1 MSAQDRA
8 GRGRPETAPEP
19 SGGAGV
25 RHVVFACRSTSQAGG
40 ITTVVDELAAEFVR
54 RGLTVSY
61 LSIHPPAGEPRVPGP
76 VFEVDR
82 LRHWTADHPLAA
94 DYPGPLGA
102 KLAVKTALT
111 PLWRRWRI
119 RRLRRY
125 LARLGRDTAI
135 IFANPDMLTCLSEA
149 GYVRP
154 EADAPFL
161 VAHVHTSPEGLERMG
176 WDVPFPALDVV
187 DAVVAL
193 HPSYMQPIA
202 DTQGVPVGAI
212 PNPSGTVPAAAPRED
227 ADGRRRIVSFGRLSA
242 EKRVDL
248 TIRAFDALAADVPD
262 VVLEVWAP
270 GTRRSPWPAWPTRR
284 LTGTASASAAGP
296 TTQRPCSLARRF
308 TSWSPTSRASQCP
321 QSRRCAAASRLLA
334 GQCPPDCRTSFINV
348 VSHSPAPIPPR
359 SRTPSRPSWTART
372 GSPGWSRPAG
382 ASARTSSP
390 RSSRTCGSTSSPR
403 ATSPPSTTPAP
414 ARQPRHL
421 ER

>member
-25 RHVVFACRSTSQAGG
+25 RHVVFACRCTSQAGG

-125 LARLGRDTAI
+125 LARLGGDTAI
-135 IFANPDMLTCLSEA
+135 IFANPDMLACLSEA

-161 VAHVHTSPEGLERMG
+161 VAHVHTSPEGLERLG

-212 PNPSGTVPAAAPRED
+212 ANPSSTLPAAAPRVE
-227 ADGRRRIVSFGRLSA
+227 ADGRRRIVSFSRLSS

-248 TIRAFDALAADVPD
+248 AIRAFDALAADVPD
-262 VVLEVWAP
+262 IVLEIW
-270 GTRRSPWPAWPTRR
+270 GTGNQEEA
-284 LTGTASASAAGP
+284 
-296 TTQRPCSLARRF
+296 LARLADESTHRDRIRF
-308 TSWSPTSRASQCP
+308 CGWSDDPAAIFTGATLHLVASDFEGLSMSTVEALRCGVPTAGRPVSAGLSDILYQCGVP
-321 QSRRCAAASRLLA
+321 LPSADPSKIADALQALLDSPDRLA
-334 GQCPPDCRTSFINV
+334 GLVEACGRVGADFE
-348 VSHSPAPIPPR
+348 
-359 SRTPSRPSWTART
+359 PSIVADVWLDLF
-372 GSPGWSRPAG
+372 
-382 ASARTSSP
+382 SARDITAIP
-390 RSSRTCGSTSSPR
+390 HARPR
-403 ATSPPSTTPAP
+403 AATPAS
-414 ARQPRHL
+414 
-421 ER
+421 

>member
-8 GRGRPETAPEP
+8 GRGRPETVPEP
-19 SGGAGV
+19 SGGEGV
-25 RHVVFACRSTSQAGG
+25 RHVVFACRSTALAGG
-40 ITTVVDELAAEFVR
+40 ITTVVDELATEFVR

-82 LRHWTADHPLAA
+82 FRHWTADHPLAA
-94 DYPGPLGA
+94 DHPGPLGA
-102 KLAVKTALT
+102 KLAVKTVLT
-111 PLWRRWRI
+111 PLWRRWRS
-119 RRLRRY
+119 RRLRRH
-125 LARLGRDTAI
+125 LARFGGDTAI
-135 IFANPDMLTCLSEA
+135 VFANPDTLTCLSEA
-149 GYVRP
+149 SHVRP

-262 VVLEVWAP
+262 VVLEVW
-270 GTRRSPWPAWPTRR
+270 GT
-284 LTGTASASAAGP
+284 GD
-296 TTQRPCSLARRF
+296 QEESLARLADEAAHRDRIRF
-308 TSWSPTSRASQCP
+308 CGWSDDPAAVFTGATLHLMVSDFEGLPMSAIEALRCGVPTAGRPVSAGLSDILYQCGLPLPSADPSKIADALQALLDSPDRLAGLVEACGRVGADFEPSIVADVWLDLFSARDITAIPHARPRA
-321 QSRRCAAASRLLA
+321 ATAAS
-334 GQCPPDCRTSFINV
+334 
-348 VSHSPAPIPPR
+348 
-359 SRTPSRPSWTART
+359 
-372 GSPGWSRPAG
+372 
-382 ASARTSSP
+382 
-390 RSSRTCGSTSSPR
+390 
-403 ATSPPSTTPAP
+403 
-414 ARQPRHL
+414 
-421 ER
+421 

>member
-262 VVLEVWAP
+262 VVLEVW
-270 GTRRSPWPAWPTRR
+270 GT
-284 LTGTASASAAGP
+284 GD
-296 TTQRPCSLARRF
+296 QEESLARLADEAAHRDRIRF
-308 TSWSPTSRASQCP
+308 CGWSDDPAAVFTGATLHLMVSDFEGLPMSAIEALRCGVPTAGRPVSAGLSDILYQCGVPLPSAGPSKIADALQALLDSPDRLAGLVEACGRVGADFEPSIVADVWLDLFSARDITAIHHARPRA
-321 QSRRCAAASRLLA
+321 ATAAS
-334 GQCPPDCRTSFINV
+334 
-348 VSHSPAPIPPR
+348 
-359 SRTPSRPSWTART
+359 
-372 GSPGWSRPAG
+372 
-382 ASARTSSP
+382 
-390 RSSRTCGSTSSPR
+390 
-403 ATSPPSTTPAP
+403 
-414 ARQPRHL
+414 
-421 ER
+421 

>member
-1 MSAQDRA
+1 MSAQYRA

-25 RHVVFACRSTSQAGG
+25 RHVVFACRCTSQAGG

-61 LSIHPPAGEPRVPGP
+61 LSIHPPAKEPRVPGP

-82 LRHWTADHPLAA
+82 LRHWTGDHPLAA

-135 IFANPDMLTCLSEA
+135 IFANPDMLSCLSEA

-161 VAHVHTSPEGLERMG
+161 VAHVHTSPEGLEQLG

-212 PNPSGTVPAAAPRED
+212 ANPSSTVPAAAPRTD
-227 ADGRRRIVSFGRLSA
+227 ADGRRRIVSFSRLSS

-248 TIRAFDALAADVPD
+248 AIRAFDALAADVPD
-262 VVLEVWAP
+262 VVLEVW
-270 GTRRSPWPAWPTRR
+270 GTGNQEEA
-284 LTGTASASAAGP
+284 
-296 TTQRPCSLARRF
+296 LARLADESAHRDRIRF
-308 TSWSPTSRASQCP
+308 CGWSDDPAAVFTGATLHLMVSDFEGLPMSAIEALRCGVPTAGRPVSAGLSDILYQCGVPLPSADPSKIADALRALLDSPDRLAGLVGACGRVGAEFEP
-321 QSRRCAAASRLLA
+321 SIVADVWLDLFSARDITAIPHARPRAVAAAS
-334 GQCPPDCRTSFINV
+334 
-348 VSHSPAPIPPR
+348 
-359 SRTPSRPSWTART
+359 
-372 GSPGWSRPAG
+372 
-382 ASARTSSP
+382 
-390 RSSRTCGSTSSPR
+390 
-403 ATSPPSTTPAP
+403 
-414 ARQPRHL
+414 
-421 ER
+421 